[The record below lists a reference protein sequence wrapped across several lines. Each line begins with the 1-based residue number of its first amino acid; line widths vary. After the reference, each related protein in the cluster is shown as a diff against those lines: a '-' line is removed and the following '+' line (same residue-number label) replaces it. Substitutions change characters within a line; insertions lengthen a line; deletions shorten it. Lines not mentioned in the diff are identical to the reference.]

1 MPRTGTG
8 SDGGRAVSSRAA
20 GAGAASADSVGAPPA
35 TAGSSEPFGSF
46 ADAVLAVVADIPSG
60 CVATYGD
67 VAAVLGTRGARAVG
81 RVMALSG
88 GTVPWWR
95 VIRAGGH
102 PPSGHGAE
110 ARAHYEREGTPLIAV
125 DSEDGYR
132 VDLAACRWRG

>member
-8 SDGGRAVSSRAA
+8 SDGARAVSSRAA
-20 GAGAASADSVGAPPA
+20 GAGAED
-35 TAGSSEPFGSF
+35 AGSGEPFGSF

-67 VAAVLGTRGARAVG
+67 VAAILGTRGARAVG